1 MINLETF
8 QATYTNL
15 LPMFLFALIL
25 SALLSPVMGFLAM
38 KFGLIDLPA
47 SLRNPADKS
56 MHKVLHDRI
65 VPKSGGLAVITAF
78 VITLICFV
86 PLSPS
91 LIGILLGVLVLFVIG
106 VLDDKYDLSGK
117 IQLLGHF
124 IAALLV
130 VVSGNHII
138 AVGASGLFSEINMAV
153 SQINLFSI
161 GDVNYFI
168 SLPSDLFTIAWIM
181 IVINAIA
188 WIDALDGLQTGVCI
202 IITATVGIIS
212 LASGNVLVA
221 VLSVILLAS
230 LLGFLPFNFLPGKAF
245 NGTVGS
251 HIYGYLIAVIAIIGS
266 AKSVSSVLVLLV
278 PLIDMVWVLIG
289 RINTHLQINPIKLL
303 SISDKTH
310 LQHRLLDL
318 GFSKLQ
324 VIIAEYLLV
333 GFFAII
339 TISRTGSDRITD
351 FSTFIFIIVSL
362 FLVIT
367 VLIRRRKKHL
377 EEVKKKKTE
386 ESSPSPSSSGPTDIT
401 NKQSPEKKYAY

>member
-8 QATYTNL
+8 IPTYSSL
-15 LPMFLFALIL
+15 FPMFLFALIL
-25 SALLSPVMGFLAM
+25 STLLSPVMGFVAL
-38 KFGLIDLPA
+38 KLGLLDLPV
-47 SLRNPADKS
+47 SLRNPTDKNK
-56 MHKVLHDRI
+56 HKVIHDRI
-65 VPKSGGLAVITAF
+65 VPKSGGLAVVSAF
-78 VITLICFV
+78 VITLLVFV

-91 LIGILLGVLVLFVIG
+91 LIGILLGVLVLFIMG
-106 VLDDKYDLSGK
+106 ILDDKYDLSGK
-117 IQLLGHF
+117 VQLFGHF

-130 VVSGNHII
+130 VVSGNHILAI
-138 AVGASGLFSEINMAV
+138 GAEGLFADINVAL
-153 SQINLFSI
+153 SQINLFNI
-161 GDVNYFI
+161 GGLHYFL
-168 SLPSDLFTIAWIM
+168 SLPTDLFTIAWIM

-202 IITATVGIIS
+202 IITATIGIIS

-221 VLSVILLAS
+221 VLSAILLAS

-266 AKSVSSVLVLLV
+266 AKSVSSILVLLV

-289 RINTHLQINPIKLL
+289 RINSQMQINPIKLL

-324 VIIAEYLLV
+324 VIISEYLLV

-339 TISRTGSDRITD
+339 TIASTGSDRIVL
-351 FSTFIFIIVSL
+351 FSSVIFITIAI
-362 FLVIT
+362 FLTIT
-367 VLIRRRKKHL
+367 VFLRRKKRQIIEL
-377 EEVKKKKTE
+377 RKKNE
-386 ESSPSPSSSGPTDIT
+386 SNSSPSPSGQLGKS
-401 NKQSPEKKYAY
+401 KEQSPEKKYAY

>member
-15 LPMFLFALIL
+15 LPMFVFALIL
-25 SALLSPVMGFLAM
+25 SVLLSPVMGYIAM
-38 KFGLIDLPA
+38 KFRIIDLPK
-47 SLRNPADKS
+47 SLRNPSDKS

-78 VITLICFV
+78 VITLIYFV
-86 PLSPS
+86 PLSPNI
-91 LIGILLGVLVLFVIG
+91 IGILLGVLVLFVIG

-117 IQLLGHF
+117 VQLFGHF

-130 VVSGNHII
+130 VISGNHIV
-138 AVGASGLFSEINMAV
+138 AVGSEGLFAEINMAI
-153 SQINLFSI
+153 SQIHLFQISNI
-161 GDVNYFI
+161 SYYL

-188 WIDALDGLQTGVCI
+188 WIDALDGLQTGVAI
-202 IITATVGIIS
+202 IITATIGIIS
-212 LASGNVLVA
+212 LSSGNILVA

-266 AKSVSSVLVLLV
+266 AKSASSVLVLLV

-289 RINTHLQINPIKLL
+289 RINKNMQINPIKLL

-318 GFSKLQ
+318 GFSKFQ
-324 VIIAEYLLV
+324 VIISEYLLV
-333 GFFAII
+333 GLFAII
-339 TISRTGSDRITD
+339 TIASTGSNRITI
-351 FSTFIFIIVSL
+351 FSSIIFIVIAL

-367 VLIRRRKKHL
+367 VFVRRRRKKL
-377 EEVKKKKTE
+377 EELKKKKE
-386 ESSPSPSSSGPTDIT
+386 DDSSPSPSSIRPIDRSQEP
-401 NKQSPEKKYAY
+401 SPEKKYAY